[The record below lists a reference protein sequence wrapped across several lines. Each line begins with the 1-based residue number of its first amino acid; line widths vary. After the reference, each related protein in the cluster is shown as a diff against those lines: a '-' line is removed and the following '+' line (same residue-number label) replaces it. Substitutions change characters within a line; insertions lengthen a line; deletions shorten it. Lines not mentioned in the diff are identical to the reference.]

1 MSNQCNKCFC
11 YIYDTLVRPLPPSDP
26 FYKILKFKRLGPI
39 ASEVTREIIRI
50 LGIMGE
56 DLYINA
62 SAHKELVY
70 SSLLCAEAG
79 FVHCNQNVSVEQRRY
94 SNPLSFSHQYLQRIC
109 TALNLEIRGIHS
121 QHCGL
126 VPVALSI
133 EKKEEDYDDLYA

>member
-1 MSNQCNKCFC
+1 MATSCNKCFC
-11 YIYDTLVRPLPPSDP
+11 FVYDTLVRPLTPSDP
-26 FYKILKFKRLGPI
+26 FYNILKFKRLRPI
-39 ASEVTREIIRI
+39 AAELTHEIIRI

-109 TALNLEIRGIHS
+109 TSLNLEIRTVHAQHS
-121 QHCGL
+121 GL
-126 VPVALSI
+126 VHVTVKI
-133 EKKEEDYDDLYA
+133 EKKEEDDDDLYA

>member
-1 MSNQCNKCFC
+1 
-11 YIYDTLVRPLPPSDP
+11 
-26 FYKILKFKRLGPI
+26 
-39 ASEVTREIIRI
+39 
-50 LGIMGE
+50 MGE